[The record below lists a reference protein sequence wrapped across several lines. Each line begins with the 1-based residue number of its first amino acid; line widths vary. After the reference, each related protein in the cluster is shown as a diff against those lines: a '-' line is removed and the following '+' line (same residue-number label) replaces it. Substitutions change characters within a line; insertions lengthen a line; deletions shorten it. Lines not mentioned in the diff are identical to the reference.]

1 MTRGVELAGGVV
13 VSVVVTV
20 SGGAVTTGAEMTVG
34 GGADRANHLSQLVET
49 VVTTTLANPRTA
61 IMS

>member
-1 MTRGVELAGGVV
+1 MTRGGELASGVA
-13 VSVVVTV
+13 VSDGMAV
-20 SGGAVTTGAEMTVG
+20 SGGAVTTGAEMTTG